1 MLHSRHRSKIDDS
14 MEKRLTQI
22 INMVRNFLFSS
33 ANREFLTFFF
43 FLVLSTIF
51 WLMTA
56 LNETYEREIGVPAY
70 LVNIPKNV
78 VVTSDMEDTVRV
90 TVRDKGFALL
100 AYTYGEGIRPINVN
114 FQSAITRQSGYGV
127 VSSQEL
133 MKMVNQ
139 RFSGSSKIV
148 QVKPDRLDFHYN
160 YGLSRQV
167 SVKMAGN
174 VVPGKSF
181 YLART
186 RFWPEKVTVYGSK
199 QALDSLRFVKTVPIN
214 ITNFNDT
221 VLRTVA
227 LETIKGVKIV
237 PNTVRI
243 GLYPDI
249 LTEENI
255 EVSITA
261 INMPEGKVLRTFPQR
276 VTVNFIVGASMFRS
290 ISPEQFAVVVDYN
303 EIIDHPSDKCSIHLR
318 ETPQG
323 VRNARLK
330 MTQVDYLI
338 EEQ

>member
-1 MLHSRHRSKIDDS
+1 
-14 MEKRLTQI
+14 
-22 INMVRNFLFSS
+22 MVRNFLFSS

-133 MKMVNQ
+133 MKMINQ

-167 SVKMAGN
+167 SVKMSGH

-255 EVSITA
+255 EVPITA

-318 ETPQG
+318 ETLQG

>member
-1 MLHSRHRSKIDDS
+1 

-133 MKMVNQ
+133 MKMINQ

-167 SVKMAGN
+167 SVKMSGH

-243 GLYPDI
+243 GLYPEI

-255 EVSITA
+255 EVPITA

>member
-1 MLHSRHRSKIDDS
+1 MI
-14 MEKRLTQI
+14 
-22 INMVRNFLFSS
+22 
-33 ANREFLTFFF
+33 
-43 FLVLSTIF
+43 
-51 WLMTA
+51 
-56 LNETYEREIGVPAY
+56 
-70 LVNIPKNV
+70 
-78 VVTSDMEDTVRV
+78 
-90 TVRDKGFALL
+90 
-100 AYTYGEGIRPINVN
+100 
-114 FQSAITRQSGYGV
+114 
-127 VSSQEL
+127 
-133 MKMVNQ
+133 NQ

-255 EVSITA
+255 EVPIMA

>member
-1 MLHSRHRSKIDDS
+1 
-14 MEKRLTQI
+14 
-22 INMVRNFLFSS
+22 MVRNFLFSS

-43 FLVLSTIF
+43 FLVLSSIF

-133 MKMVNQ
+133 MKMINQ

-167 SVKMAGN
+167 SVKMSGH

-255 EVSITA
+255 EVPITA

-330 MTQVDYLI
+330 MTHVDYLI

>member
-1 MLHSRHRSKIDDS
+1 

-133 MKMVNQ
+133 MKMINQ

-167 SVKMAGN
+167 SVKMSGH

-255 EVSITA
+255 EVPITVV
-261 INMPEGKVLRTFPQR
+261 NMPEGKVLRTFPQR
-276 VTVNFIVGASMFRS
+276 VMVNFIVGASMFRS

>member
-1 MLHSRHRSKIDDS
+1 
-14 MEKRLTQI
+14 
-22 INMVRNFLFSS
+22 MVRNFLFSS

-133 MKMVNQ
+133 MKMINQ

-167 SVKMAGN
+167 SVKMSGH
-174 VVPGKSF
+174 VVPGNSF

-186 RFWPEKVTVYGSK
+186 RFWPDKVTVYGSK

-255 EVSITA
+255 EVPIMA

>member
-1 MLHSRHRSKIDDS
+1 

-133 MKMVNQ
+133 MKMINQ

-167 SVKMAGN
+167 SVKMSGH

-221 VLRTVA
+221 VLRTVV

-255 EVSITA
+255 EVPITA

-303 EIIDHPSDKCSIHLR
+303 EIVDHPSDKCSIHLR

>member
-1 MLHSRHRSKIDDS
+1 

-133 MKMVNQ
+133 MKMINQ

-167 SVKMAGN
+167 SVKMSGH

-255 EVSITA
+255 EVPIMA

>member
-1 MLHSRHRSKIDDS
+1 

-78 VVTSDMEDTVRV
+78 VVTSDMEYTVRV

-133 MKMVNQ
+133 MKMINQ

-167 SVKMAGN
+167 SVKMSGH

-255 EVSITA
+255 EVPITA
-261 INMPEGKVLRTFPQR
+261 VNMPEGKVLRTFPQR
-276 VTVNFIVGASMFRS
+276 VMVNFIVGASMFRS

>member
-1 MLHSRHRSKIDDS
+1 
-14 MEKRLTQI
+14 
-22 INMVRNFLFSS
+22 MVRNFLFSS

-133 MKMVNQ
+133 MKMINQ

-167 SVKMAGN
+167 SVKMAGH

-255 EVSITA
+255 EVPITA
-261 INMPEGKVLRTFPQR
+261 INMPEGKVLRTFPQC

>member
-1 MLHSRHRSKIDDS
+1 
-14 MEKRLTQI
+14 
-22 INMVRNFLFSS
+22 MVRNFLFSS

-133 MKMVNQ
+133 MKMINQ

-167 SVKMAGN
+167 SVKMSGH

-221 VLRTVA
+221 VIRTVA

-255 EVSITA
+255 EVPITA

-330 MTQVDYLI
+330 MTHVDYLI

>member
-1 MLHSRHRSKIDDS
+1 

-133 MKMVNQ
+133 MKMINQ

-167 SVKMAGN
+167 SVKMAGH

-255 EVSITA
+255 EVPITA
-261 INMPEGKVLRTFPQR
+261 VNMPEGKVLRTFPQR
-276 VTVNFIVGASMFRS
+276 VMVNFIVGASMFRS

>member
-1 MLHSRHRSKIDDS
+1 

-90 TVRDKGFALL
+90 TVRDKGFAFL

-133 MKMVNQ
+133 MKMINQ

-167 SVKMAGN
+167 SVKMSGH

-255 EVSITA
+255 EVPIMA

>member
-1 MLHSRHRSKIDDS
+1 
-14 MEKRLTQI
+14 
-22 INMVRNFLFSS
+22 MVRNFLFSS

-133 MKMVNQ
+133 MKMINQ

-167 SVKMAGN
+167 SVKMSGH

>member
-1 MLHSRHRSKIDDS
+1 M
-14 MEKRLTQI
+14 TQI

-133 MKMVNQ
+133 MKMINQ

-167 SVKMAGN
+167 SVKMSGH

-186 RFWPEKVTVYGSK
+186 RFWPEKVTVYGNK

-255 EVSITA
+255 EVPITA

-330 MTQVDYLI
+330 MTHVDYLI

>member
-1 MLHSRHRSKIDDS
+1 

-100 AYTYGEGIRPINVN
+100 ACTYGEGIRPINVN

-133 MKMVNQ
+133 MKMINQ

-167 SVKMAGN
+167 SVKMSGH

-255 EVSITA
+255 EVPITA

>member
-1 MLHSRHRSKIDDS
+1 

-90 TVRDKGFALL
+90 TVRDKGFVLL

-133 MKMVNQ
+133 MKMINQ

-167 SVKMAGN
+167 SVKMSGH

-255 EVSITA
+255 EVPITA

>member
-1 MLHSRHRSKIDDS
+1 
-14 MEKRLTQI
+14 
-22 INMVRNFLFSS
+22 MVRNFLFSS

-133 MKMVNQ
+133 MKMINQ

-167 SVKMAGN
+167 SVKMSGH

-255 EVSITA
+255 EVPITA

-323 VRNARLK
+323 VRNVRLK
-330 MTQVDYLI
+330 MTHVDYLI

>member
-1 MLHSRHRSKIDDS
+1 

-22 INMVRNFLFSS
+22 INIVRNFLFSS

-43 FLVLSTIF
+43 FLVLSTVF

-133 MKMVNQ
+133 MKMINQ

-167 SVKMAGN
+167 SVKMSGH

-255 EVSITA
+255 EVPITA

>member
-1 MLHSRHRSKIDDS
+1 M
-14 MEKRLTQI
+14 TQI

-133 MKMVNQ
+133 MKMINQ

-167 SVKMAGN
+167 SVKMSGH

-227 LETIKGVKIV
+227 LETIRGVKIV

-255 EVSITA
+255 EVPITA
-261 INMPEGKVLRTFPQR
+261 VNMPEGKVLRTFPQR